1 VDVIHT
7 VVTASLCKFEGMRA
21 AAGTVRVVFETLI
34 HGNKWE
40 ASQLSWSGIGGHLAL
55 IIREE

>member
-1 VDVIHT
+1 
-7 VVTASLCKFEGMRA
+7 MRA
-21 AAGTVRVVFETLI
+21 GAGTVRVLFETVKN
-34 HGNKWE
+34 GKKWE